1 MHFSEK
7 NINLF
12 VGLFSLLVALWL
24 IMFAVPNIFVKL
36 FDTPLGNIFLI
47 GFIILATMYSILM
60 GIGLAIIFVILF
72 RFSHMSHSDFAAFN
86 F

>member
-7 NINLF
+7 NMNVFI
-12 VGLFSLLVALWL
+12 GLFSLLVALWL
-24 IMFAVPNIFVKL
+24 VMFAVPNIFVKL

-47 GFIILATMYSILM
+47 GFIIMAGMHSILM
-60 GIGLAIIFVILF
+60 GIGMAIIFVILF
-72 RFSHMSHSDFAAFN
+72 RFSHMSHSDFASFK

>member
-7 NINLF
+7 NMNLF

-36 FDTPLGNIFLI
+36 FDTPLGNLFLI
-47 GFIILATMYSILM
+47 GFIILATMHNIPM
-60 GIGLAIIFVILF
+60 GFGLAIIFVILF
-72 RFSHMSHSDFAAFN
+72 RFSHMSHAN
-86 F
+86 FDSFKF